1 MTTTTSGPT
10 TADRAI
16 TARQVEPPQGGGLSW
31 VIQDGLTVAKRNLIG
46 LTRQPQ
52 LIVFSTIQ
60 PVMFV
65 LLFNYVFGS
74 ALQIPGFEGN
84 YSNFLLPGVFVQTVA
99 FGATQ
104 TAIGLADDLQG
115 GIIDRFRSLPMARSA
130 VLIGRTLS
138 DFLRNLF
145 VVFLMVLVGYAV
157 GFRFEAGIPSALGA
171 VLIVTF
177 FGFALSWVFAFV
189 GLTVKG
195 GAEAAQAA
203 SFVSIFPLVFASS
216 AFVSTQTMPGW
227 LQAFANNQPI
237 TQVVNAARTLVNGID
252 VVAPIVGE
260 TSTAVVL
267 GKAGAWILGILVVFV
282 PLAVRAY
289 RRS

>member
-1 MTTTTSGPT
+1 MTTTTGATTATKVPERQPT
-10 TADRAI
+10 T
-16 TARQVEPPQGGGLSW
+16 QPGGSRLSW
-31 VIQDGLTVAKRNLIG
+31 VVKDGLTVAKRNLIG

-52 LIVFSTIQ
+52 LVVFSTIQ
-60 PVMFV
+60 PIMFV
-65 LLFNYVFGS
+65 LLFNYVFGT
-74 ALQIPGFEGN
+74 ALQIPGFNGN
-84 YSNFLLPGVFVQTVA
+84 YTNYLLPGIFVQTVA

-145 VVFLMVLVGYAV
+145 VVILMVLVGYAV
-157 GFRFEAGIPSALGA
+157 GFRFEAGVLSAVGA
-171 VLIVTF
+171 ILIVTF
-177 FGFALSWVFAFV
+177 FGFALSWIFAFV
-189 GLTVKG
+189 GLSVKG

-216 AFVSTQTMPGW
+216 AFVGTQTMPGW

-252 VVAPIVGE
+252 QVAPLVGE
-260 TSTAVVL
+260 TSTGPVL
-267 GKAGAWILGILVVFV
+267 LKAAAWILGILLVFV